1 MNNAE
6 LIQQIASLNWL
17 LRGDITE
24 HKNLYTTVT
33 SCFVAEELYNRLTK
47 RREVEA
53 LQAAVLLKIVE
64 YIKANPNAREAE
76 LVEFVRKQF
85 QDFKQQVN
93 QL

>member
-6 LIQQIASLNWL
+6 LIQQLASLNWL

-24 HKNLYTTVT
+24 HKNLFTTVT
-33 SCFVAEELYNRLTK
+33 SVLVGEELYNRLTK
-47 RREVEA
+47 RRDIEA
-53 LQAAVLLKIVE
+53 LQAIVIVKIVE
-64 YIKANPNAREAE
+64 YIKEHPNAREAD

-85 QDFKQQVN
+85 EDFKQQVN